1 MKNLTMRSLA
11 TVAVVVLFVLT
22 LALSSIYLLYPY
34 EISLV
39 TRFGEVSAV
48 QRGEGLH
55 FKLPFVDEV
64 TKYSSRLY
72 EYYSD
77 TASVITSNKQT
88 IQVDILATF
97 IITDPEKFYQTSRTI
112 ERAIRRLDDVT
123 YSVMLSIAGK
133 STFEDII
140 VNNREPI
147 LSDILRSTRDQTS
160 DYGIYIKTVQF
171 KKVLLLAANEEQVY
185 KSMITERERVSIQ
198 TRAEGEAESSQIR
211 SKAEWDAASIVGEAN
226 IRAAKIKAEGDKEAQ
241 DIINRATQTNVDLY
255 TYMKRLEMYKAGIKR
270 GTTVI
275 ANPRDGVFK
284 NLLAP

>member
-1 MKNLTMRSLA
+1 MRGLA
-11 TVAVVVLFVLT
+11 IFVVVVLFAIT
-22 LALSSIYLLYPY
+22 LALSSLYMLYPY

-39 TRFGEVSAV
+39 TRFGEVRAV

-55 FKLPFVDEV
+55 FKLPFIDEV

-88 IQVDILATF
+88 IEVDILATF

-140 VNNREPI
+140 VVNREPI

-160 DYGIYIKTVQF
+160 DYGIDIKTVQF

-211 SKAEWDAASIVGEAN
+211 SKAEWDSASIVGEAN

-255 TYMKRLEMYKAGIKR
+255 TYMKRLELYKAGIKR

-275 ANPRDGVFK
+275 VNPKDGAFR
-284 NLLAP
+284 NLLEP